1 MGEEILG
8 GLYAA
13 EVDYLLRHE
22 WATSAADIL
31 WRRSKLGL
39 HFPKGS
45 EAVLDAWLA
54 ARGGQPEVE
63 QSLQAASR

>member
-1 MGEEILG
+1 
-8 GLYAA
+8 
-13 EVDYLLRHE
+13 LRHE
-22 WATSAADIL
+22 WATNAADIL

-54 ARGGQPEVE
+54 ARGGQSSGQEPLAEAGE
-63 QSLQAASR
+63 LLQAASR